1 MCVCLFV
8 CVNLYGCNT
17 VTFLECLEAATA
29 FRDCAESMLPCC
41 DPGLSISALPLL
53 LQRRHAESDMGTKRF
68 KECLCVWLSVG
79 FMKVFSVSSELLSD
93 CIPRCIDLPLWS
105 SVSSSSALL
114 TRTIHGIAYV
124 PTRYWLQF
132 EPGKCKP
139 RTSQLITLTEPLLGY
154 IMGRYEK
161 HWETI
166 ENMEEKVVWL
176 VWLWPADSTR
186 RTSPPH
192 VSTPLFHL
200 LPCPPGPLALP
211 RKPVPGNARDPVQAV
226 AKVDMCQ
233 STARVVL
240 KIRFLHML
248 WCAFSGCQ
256 SGGHDLARF
265 GWSCIQTVSVL
276 SALLDTLNSREGRID
291 LTSFTHTQLCLRC
304 FGPDGPP
311 TTIYTWHARVYSTPS
326 DPVMPPQ

>member
-166 ENMEEKVVWL
+166 ENMEEK
-176 VWLWPADSTR
+176 SGMTGMTM
-186 RTSPPH
+186 TS
-192 VSTPLFHL
+192 
-200 LPCPPGPLALP
+200 
-211 RKPVPGNARDPVQAV
+211 R
-226 AKVDMCQ
+226 
-233 STARVVL
+233 
-240 KIRFLHML
+240 
-248 WCAFSGCQ
+248 
-256 SGGHDLARF
+256 
-265 GWSCIQTVSVL
+265 
-276 SALLDTLNSREGRID
+276 LNTSD
-291 LTSFTHTQLCLRC
+291 LTSTCVHLPLSSAPLSPRTSGTSSEAC
-304 FGPDGPP
+304 
-311 TTIYTWHARVYSTPS
+311 ARECQGSS
-326 DPVMPPQ
+326 SGCC